1 LNFQRTTKKE
11 NIIFQKIKKKE
22 KRKNGKNEKMK
33 KRRIRKKNG
42 ALKHFFPF
50 YNIFLADACFFGQ
63 FGRIGAG

>member
-1 LNFQRTTKKE
+1 MKK
-11 NIIFQKIKKKE
+11 QKNRKTE
-22 KRKNGKNEKMK
+22 KQKNGKMK